1 VTSPTQLSMKNL
13 AKRGYIAAVVERWNQ
28 WTKIRQDLFGF
39 ADIIAYTATTDGMR
53 RIVLVQTTTAANMSA
68 RRKKI
73 QESKHAHWWLLS
85 GGDIELHGW
94 AKMGPRGKRKVWTLK
109 MGTFSPV
116 DGGHIMYVGG
126 GEHGPIGVP
135 LHRSR

>member
-1 VTSPTQLSMKNL
+1 MTSPTQLSLNNL

-28 WTKIRQDLFGF
+28 WAKIRQDLWGF
-39 ADIIAYTATTDGMR
+39 ADIIACTFTPDGMR

-73 QESKHAHWWLLS
+73 QENTQARMWLRC

-94 AKMGPRGKRKVWTLK
+94 AKVGARGKRKVWTLR

-116 DGGHIMYVGG
+116 DGGHITY
-126 GEHGPIGVP
+126 IGD
-135 LHRSR
+135 